1 MELADQVAEPCF
13 KAVVASLAVRRRMLA
28 FAEGQHAEHR
38 PRFWMLNFMDGRW
51 WVAEA
56 AL

>member
-28 FAEGQHAEHR
+28 FAEGEHAEHR
-38 PRFWMLNFMDGRW
+38 RRFWMPNYMDRRW
-51 WVAEA
+51 WVAKA